1 MANPTSS
8 APEPV
13 GRFHEFTLDEALAIA
28 KRNDPGEK
36 VPSVS
41 RVLIAELD
49 RLATAHAA
57 QAAEMDDLR
66 QRLASVEER
75 AALNARMLIEELT
88 RNAHLDDKLE
98 AAEQRAAR
106 CKQLLRRCA
115 NALRIGECDM
125 HYHLPSGHR
134 VSLLDQLDAALAATT
149 EKNDG

>member
-1 MANPTSS
+1 MNPTSS

-57 QAAEMDDLR
+57 QAAELR
-66 QRLASVEER
+66 E
-75 AALNARMLIEELT
+75 
-88 RNAHLDDKLE
+88 
-98 AAEQRAAR
+98 AEQRAAR
-106 CKQLLRRCA
+106 CEQLLKRCA
-115 NALRIGECDM
+115 KALRIGECDM

-134 VSLLDQLDAALAATT
+134 VSLLEQIDAALATP
-149 EKNDG
+149 EKHDGQG